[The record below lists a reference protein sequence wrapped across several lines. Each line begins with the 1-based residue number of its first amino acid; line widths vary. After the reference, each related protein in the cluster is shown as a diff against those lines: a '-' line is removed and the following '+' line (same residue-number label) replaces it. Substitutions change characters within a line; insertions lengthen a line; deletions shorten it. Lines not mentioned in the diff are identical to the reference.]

1 MPPKAAAIS
10 RAWSLGRCER
20 SMTRAAIPRARTARA
35 ASQASAIA
43 FGRPA
48 APTDVLSFSMC
59 EGAGAEFRG
68 ELLGD
73 VVISIERASEQAA
86 RRSVPIDQELR
97 ELLIHGLLHLLGMD
111 HERPE
116 DARRMREME
125 KHLRWEL
132 ERLPA

>member
-1 MPPKAAAIS
+1 MGFPEAE
-10 RAWSLGRCER
+10 LGI
-20 SMTRAAIPRARTARA
+20 TLVDAV
-35 ASQASAIA
+35 AIA
-43 FGRPA
+43 DLAGRFGRPA
-48 APTDVLSFSMC
+48 APTDVLSFSLC

-68 ELLGD
+68 ALLGD

>member
-1 MPPKAAAIS
+1 MGFPDAEFGITLVDDVAIAELAGRFGRAAA
-10 RAWSLGRCER
+10 A
-20 SMTRAAIPRARTARA
+20 
-35 ASQASAIA
+35 
-43 FGRPA
+43 
-48 APTDVLSFSMC
+48 TDVLAFSMS
-59 EGAGAEFRG
+59 EGEGAEFRG

-73 VVISIERASEQAA
+73 VVISVERAAAQAA

-125 KHLRWEL
+125 QHLRWEL